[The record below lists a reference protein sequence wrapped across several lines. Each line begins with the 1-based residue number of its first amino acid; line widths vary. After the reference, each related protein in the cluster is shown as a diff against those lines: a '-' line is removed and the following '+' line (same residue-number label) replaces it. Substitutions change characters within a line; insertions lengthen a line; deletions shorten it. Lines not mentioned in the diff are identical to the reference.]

1 MDPNWMM
8 KINNSPRPRGAHLGT
23 SACGHGAAF
32 VVAIRAG
39 GSFSPRSVQVQKT
52 KGKEEGSRSKWA
64 GRWAFFFS
72 FGFLLFW

>member
-1 MDPNWMM
+1 MEQLLW
-8 KINNSPRPRGAHLGT
+8 SPLEPVGVFLL
-23 SACGHGAAF
+23 
-32 VVAIRAG
+32 
-39 GSFSPRSVQVQKT
+39 VQFRFRKM